1 MTDDD
6 MVWSSGLPL
15 DAVLH
20 PCRKARD
27 GKWGVLTTTEKLT
40 VALVINRP
48 DCIAELGFTLA
59 QAIERVGMEQVAV
72 MPTAVQRLAAESP
85 LNYVLDDR
93 AIHPNYKPVNWGF
106 DDE

>member
-1 MTDDD
+1 
-6 MVWSSGLPL
+6 
-15 DAVLH
+15 
-20 PCRKARD
+20 
-27 GKWGVLTTTEKLT
+27 
-40 VALVINRP
+40 
-48 DCIAELGFTLA
+48 
-59 QAIERVGMEQVAV
+59 MEQVAV